1 PATEMIAIAVSDA
14 NIMITDVEVYN
25 VYGQV
30 VETFHGTSLQGRA
43 TLNVSGLADGMYYV
57 RVTTDNGVV
66 TKNFVKR

>member
-1 PATEMIAIAVSDA
+1 
-14 NIMITDVEVYN
+14 
-25 VYGQV
+25 VYGQI

-43 TLNVSGLADGMYYV
+43 TINVSGLADGMYYV